1 MRASTSA
8 SVVGKLQRIA
18 SPTDNEREIP
28 CRHERSGFRVCRVP
42 GITFASVLI
51 VSQDCI
57 VNLGSGNLTDALP
70 AALIVLAEFSAYA
83 NFADARKG

>member
-1 MRASTSA
+1 MRAST
-8 SVVGKLQRIA
+8 VVGKVQRIA

-57 VNLGSGNLTDALP
+57 VNLGFWESHGCASRRVDRVGG
-70 AALIVLAEFSAYA
+70 VLSLC
-83 NFADARKG
+83 